1 MKKWLFVILLLACFC
16 PVFAGEDETR
26 GVDEKRE
33 LVYKVDIKDEIG
45 PGIWRLT
52 KRSFDRATDEGADVI
67 LVHMNTY
74 GGMVVY
80 ADSLRSLI
88 LNYPKPVW
96 VFIDNNAASAGA
108 LISIACDRIY
118 MREGANIGAA
128 TVVNQTGEA
137 MPDKY
142 QSYMRSMIRATA
154 QAHGKDTVTE
164 NGRTVVRWHRD
175 PLIAEA
181 MVDDRVVVEGVTD
194 SGKVETFTPHEAMQ
208 YGYCDG
214 IAENVAEVLQKEGV
228 TNYELRQYEPTTL
241 DQLIGFLIS
250 PIVQG
255 ILIMVIIGGIYFEL
269 QTPGVGFPLVAAVT
283 ACLLYFAPLYLEG
296 FANYVEI
303 ILFVVGLILL
313 LLEIFVIPGFGVTG
327 ILGIVCVVG
336 SLALAG
342 IDDFT
347 FEFLPDFTSAIIRSL
362 FFVVSCS
369 LVSLFGSIWLSQKL
383 FGSRRL
389 NFALHAEQKV
399 EDGFVGVDM
408 AVKEEIGKEGVA
420 FTDLRPAGKVSIGDD
435 VYDAV
440 SETGAFIT
448 RGTSVR
454 VLKYQA
460 GQVYVV
466 KA

>member
-1 MKKWLFVILLLACFC
+1 MRRLLLCIGLLFC
-16 PVFAGEDETR
+16 LFAARAEEG
-26 GVDEKRE
+26 KSI
-33 LVYKVDIKDEIG
+33 VYKVDIKDEID
-45 PGIWRLT
+45 PSMWRLV
-52 KRSFDRATDEGADVI
+52 KKSFDRATGEHADYI
-67 LVHMNTY
+67 LIHMNTY

-108 LISIACDRIY
+108 LISIACDKIY

-154 QAHGKDTVTE
+154 QAHGKDTVAE
-164 NGRTVVRWHRD
+164 NGKTIVRWHRD
-175 PLIAEA
+175 PRIAEA
-181 MVDDRVVVEGVTD
+181 MVDERIAVEGVSD
-194 SGKVETFTPHEAMQ
+194 SGKILTFTPHEAMLH
-208 YGYCDG
+208 GYCDG
-214 IAENVAEVLQKEGV
+214 ITESVPEVLQKEGI
-228 TNYELRQYEPTTL
+228 TNYEIHEYRPTTM
-241 DQLIGFLIS
+241 DRLIGFLIS

-255 ILIMVIIGGIYFEL
+255 LLIMIIIGGIYFEL

-313 LLEIFVIPGFGVTG
+313 LLEIFVIPGFGVAG
-327 ILGIVCVVG
+327 ILGIACVVG
-336 SLALAG
+336 SLALSG
-342 IDDFT
+342 IDNFT
-347 FEFLPDFTSAIIRSL
+347 FEFLPDFVGAIIRSL
-362 FFVVSCS
+362 FFVISCS
-369 LVSLFGSIWLSQKL
+369 LISLVGSIWLSRKL

-399 EDGFVGVDM
+399 EEGYVGVDM
-408 AVKEEIGKEGVA
+408 SVKEEIGKEGMT
-420 FTDLRPAGKVSIGDD
+420 FTDLRPAGKVEIADD

-440 SETGAFIT
+440 SNTGAFIQK
-448 RGTSVR
+448 GVK
-454 VLKYQA
+454 VKVIKYQA
-460 GQVYVV
+460 GQVYVEKV
-466 KA
+466 

>member
-1 MKKWLFVILLLACFC
+1 MKKWLFAILLFVYVC
-16 PVFAGEDETR
+16 PAFAGNETR
-26 GVDEKRE
+26 SAGEKRE

-45 PGIWRLT
+45 PGVWRLA
-52 KRSFDRATDEGADVI
+52 KRSFERATDEGADVI

-164 NGRTVVRWHRD
+164 NGRTKIRWHRD

-181 MVDDRVVVEGVTD
+181 MVDERVVVEGITD
-194 SGKVETFTPHEAMQ
+194 SGKVVTFTPHEAMQ

-214 IAENVAEVLQKEGV
+214 IAESVAEVMQKEGV
-228 TNYELRQYEPTTL
+228 TNYELSQYEPTTL
-241 DQLIGFLIS
+241 DQLIGFLIN

-255 ILIMVIIGGIYFEL
+255 ILIMLIIGGIYFEL
-269 QTPGVGFPLVAAVT
+269 QTPGVGFPLIAAVT

-336 SLALAG
+336 SLVLAG

-408 AVKEEIGKEGVA
+408 TVREEIGKVGVA

-440 SETGAFIT
+440 SETGTFIT
-448 RGTSVR
+448 RGTPVR
-454 VLKYQA
+454 VLKFQA
-460 GQVYVV
+460 GQVYVIEFI
-466 KA
+466 

>member
-154 QAHGKDTVTE
+154 QAHGKDTVAE

-194 SGKVETFTPHEAMQ
+194 IGKVVTFTPHEAMQ

-214 IAENVAEVLQKEGV
+214 
-228 TNYELRQYEPTTL
+228 
-241 DQLIGFLIS
+241 
-250 PIVQG
+250 
-255 ILIMVIIGGIYFEL
+255 IGGIYFEL